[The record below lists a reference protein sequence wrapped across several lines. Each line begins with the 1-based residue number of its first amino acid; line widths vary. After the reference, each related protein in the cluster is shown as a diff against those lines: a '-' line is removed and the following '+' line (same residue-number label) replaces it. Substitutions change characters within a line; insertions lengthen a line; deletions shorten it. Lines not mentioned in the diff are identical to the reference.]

1 MNEWSEYKD
10 SNLGPLRPK
19 RSALPDCAILRN
31 LASGEGFEPPDSRPG
46 FGDQCT
52 TPTVPTRLKLF
63 IPPQKKPL
71 TLLVLGAC
79 LI

>member
-1 MNEWSEYKD
+1 MVGVAGLEPAIPCSQSKWISRY
-10 SNLGPLRPK
+10 P
-19 RSALPDCAILRN
+19 ILRN

-63 IPPQKKPL
+63 TSSTKKAPKQ
-71 TLLVLGAC
+71 VNA
-79 LI
+79 